1 MSTRAMNYR
10 HAFHAGNHADVLKH
24 IVMSRII
31 EHLKKKEK
39 PFRVV
44 DAHAGVGVYSLD
56 GAEAQKT
63 GEWQGGIAK
72 MQEAFAPEVEA
83 LLVPYRK
90 ILADLNPDGGFMR
103 CPGSPEVI
111 ARLLR
116 AEDRFT
122 LNELHPEDYAA
133 LRDRYYIDA
142 RAAITGIDATVLM
155 KANLPPPERRGLVL
169 IDPPYEVKNEKELAL
184 DALRYGIR
192 RFATGIF
199 LIWYPVKGTD
209 FAEQIC
215 TAFQILGIPAMMK
228 VELRVRESFVG
239 GGLAGSGL
247 IIVNPPWGLEAELKV
262 IVPALAT
269 RLGIGTWGHATV
281 EWLVPPRT

>member
-1 MSTRAMNYR
+1 MNYR

-24 IVMSRII
+24 IVMARII
-31 EHLKKKEK
+31 EHLKHKDK
-39 PFRVV
+39 PFRVF
-44 DAHAGVGVYSLD
+44 DAHAGIGVYALD
-56 GAEAQKT
+56 GPEAQKT

-72 MQEAFAPEVEA
+72 MQEAFAPEIEV
-83 LLVPYRK
+83 LLAPYRK
-90 ILADLNPDGGFMR
+90 VLADLNPEGGFMR

-116 AEDRFT
+116 PEDRFT
-122 LNELHPEDYAA
+122 LNELHPDDYAL

-142 RAAITGIDATVLM
+142 RAGITGIDATVLM

-169 IDPPYEVKNEKELAL
+169 IDPPYEVKNERELAL
-184 DALRYGIR
+184 DALRFGIR

-199 LIWYPVKGTD
+199 MIWYPVKGED

-215 TAFQILGIPAMMK
+215 AAFQNLGIPAMLK
-228 VELRVRESFVG
+228 AELRVRESFTG

-247 IIVNPPWGLEAELKV
+247 IIVNPPWGLEDELKV
-262 IVPALAT
+262 IVPALAG
-269 RLGIGTWGHATV
+269 RLGIGTWGQSSV
-281 EWLVPPRT
+281 EWLTEAKR

>member
-1 MSTRAMNYR
+1 MNYR

-24 IVMSRII
+24 IVMARII
-31 EHLKKKEK
+31 EHLKRKDK
-39 PFRVV
+39 PFRVF
-44 DAHAGVGVYSLD
+44 DAHAGVGVYDLN
-56 GAEAQKT
+56 GPEAQKT

-72 MQEAFAPEVEA
+72 MQAAFAPEVEA
-83 LLVPYRK
+83 LLAPYRK
-90 ILADLNPDGGFMR
+90 VLAELNPEGGFMR

-116 AEDRFT
+116 GHDRFT
-122 LNELHPEDYAA
+122 LNELHPDDYAA

-142 RAAITGIDATVLM
+142 RAGITGIDATVLM

-169 IDPPYEVKNEKELAL
+169 IDPPYEVNNERELAM
-184 DALRYGIR
+184 DALRFGIR

-199 LIWYPVKGTD
+199 MIWYPVKGED

-215 TAFQILGIPAMMK
+215 AAFQNLGIPAMMK
-228 VELRVRESFVG
+228 VELRVRESFAG

-262 IVPALAT
+262 IMPALAT
-269 RLGIGTWGHATV
+269 RLGIGTWGQGTV
-281 EWLVPPRT
+281 EWLMPPKT

>member
-1 MSTRAMNYR
+1 MNYR

-24 IVMSRII
+24 IVMARII
-31 EHLKKKEK
+31 EHLKRKDK
-39 PFRVV
+39 PFRVF
-44 DAHAGVGVYSLD
+44 DAHAGIGVYALD
-56 GAEAQKT
+56 GPEAQKT

-83 LLVPYRK
+83 LLAPYRK
-90 ILADLNPDGGFMR
+90 VLAALNPDGGFMR

-116 AEDRFT
+116 PEDRFT
-122 LNELHPEDYAA
+122 LNELHPDDYAA

-142 RAAITGIDATVLM
+142 RAGITGIDATVLM

-169 IDPPYEVKNEKELAL
+169 IDPPYEVKNERELAL
-184 DALRYGIR
+184 DALRFGIR

-199 LIWYPVKGTD
+199 MIWYPVKGED

-215 TAFQILGIPAMMK
+215 LAFQNLGIPAMLK
-228 VELRVRESFVG
+228 AELWVRESFTG

-247 IIVNPPWGLEAELKV
+247 IIVNPPWGLEAELNV
-262 IVPALAT
+262 IVPALAD
-269 RLGIGTWGHATV
+269 RLGIGTWGQGTV
-281 EWLVPPRT
+281 EWLTAAKG

>member
-1 MSTRAMNYR
+1 MNYR

-31 EHLKKKEK
+31 EHLKRKDK
-39 PFRVV
+39 PFRVF
-44 DAHAGVGVYSLD
+44 DAHAGVGVYALD

-72 MQEAFAPEVEA
+72 MQAAFVPEVEA

-90 ILADLNPDGGFMR
+90 ILAELNPEGGFMR

-116 AEDRFT
+116 PEDRFT
-122 LNELHPEDYAA
+122 LNELHPDDFAA

-142 RAAITGIDATVLM
+142 RAGITGIDATVLM

-184 DALRYGIR
+184 DALRFGIR

-199 LIWYPVKGTD
+199 MIWYPVKGED
-209 FAEQIC
+209 FAELIC
-215 TAFQILGIPAMMK
+215 TAFQNLGIPAMMK
-228 VELRVRESFVG
+228 VELRVRESFAG

-269 RLGIGTWGHATV
+269 RLGIGTWGQGIV
-281 EWLVPPRT
+281 EWLTAAKG